1 MGRSAG
7 FLLVD
12 GSESNPWYGAPSI
25 ELIRPLGAENDITAK
40 AEPTTISLPTL
51 VKATIMMNITR
62 DGGRIGED
70 DENAYNL
77 IVGDNVVFS
86 G

>member
-1 MGRSAG
+1 MVGCPLAG

-40 AEPTTISLPTL
+40 AEPTTISVATS
-51 VKATIMMNITR
+51 VKATIMMSISW
-62 DGGRIGED
+62 E
-70 DENAYNL
+70 DENGHSL
-77 IVGDNVVFS
+77 LVR
-86 G
+86 

>member
-1 MGRSAG
+1 MVGCPLAG

-40 AEPTTISLPTL
+40 AEPTTISATAPSLL
-51 VKATIMMNITR
+51 VKVTMMKKAMSKR
-62 DGGRIGED
+62 RKC
-70 DENAYNL
+70 
-77 IVGDNVVFS
+77 
-86 G
+86 